1 MTYVDAELVLI
12 SIAAML
18 SPTTLSFSVLALVLG
33 DRPLR
38 TGWWF
43 YLGALGATLVVGV
56 AAAFLLGNAAASHS
70 SSPKTWVAVFDIVA
84 ASLLIAYVART
95 RNRPLEPAKV
105 DAMVARMS
113 KVASSPAVGI
123 IGAGAV
129 LANPG
134 AFIPLALKSISEE
147 NPTAAGYVAGWVVVR
162 ARVPAAARD
171 RTRAARR
178 RPRLGRAHAGPRVRD
193 WLLANARMVASV
205 IIFLLSV
212 ALLRNGISG
221 LVG

>member
-1 MTYVDAELVLI
+1 MSYVDAELVLI
-12 SIAAML
+12 SLAAML

-43 YLGALGATLVVGV
+43 YLGATGATLAVGIV
-56 AAAFLLGNAAASHS
+56 AAFLLGGDAASHT
-70 SSPKTWVAVFDIVA
+70 SSPKTWVAIVDIVA
-84 ASLLIAYVART
+84 ASLLLAYVART
-95 RNRPLEPAKV
+95 RNRPLEREKV
-105 DAMVARMS
+105 DSMVARMS
-113 KVASSPAVGI
+113 KVAVSPAIAVV
-123 IGAGAV
+123 GAGAV

-147 NPTAAGYVAGWVVVR
+147 NPTAAEYVVDWVVFTFVSLLPLAIALVLLLVAGDW
-162 ARVPAAARD
+162 AGRV
-171 RTRAARR
+171 
-178 RPRLGRAHAGPRVRD
+178 LLNVRD
-193 WLLANARMVASV
+193 WLLAHARTVASV
-205 IIFLLSV
+205 IIFLLAV